1 MPQVFDK
8 PLARICVRVYDEDYK
23 YILEMAASSNV
34 SANLIIRNIVNSY
47 VKSLRDRERTRMD
60 QLNQEAAK

>member
-8 PLARICVRVYDEDYK
+8 PLARICVRVYAEDYN
-23 YILEMAASSNV
+23 YILEMASASDV

-47 VKSLRDRERTRMD
+47 VKNLRDREREKID
-60 QLNQEAAK
+60 QIEGAST